1 MRVDL
6 RGQSTGR
13 SRLRLT
19 CQATVPALIILV
31 TLVGCSRPTANM
43 PEPSYRVA
51 LPVLPFFS
59 HATDGENQQVGPRRF
74 DERSIHQAEQHKI
87 QGYKGTCAGCGHR
100 TCFASCSAKGR
111 HATATRSRDRTNGS
125 SDFWNGG
132 AVRKTFRNEPGGS
145 PGIKTLRKNAAV
157 TV

>member
-6 RGQSTGR
+6 RAQSTGR

-87 QGYKGTCAGCGHR
+87 SPRPKIANVH
-100 TCFASCSAKGR
+100 APDA
-111 HATATRSRDRTNGS
+111 ATAPVSRRVLQRADTPPLLDRETEQLFERFLEWRSRQKDI
-125 SDFWNGG
+125 
-132 AVRKTFRNEPGGS
+132 P
-145 PGIKTLRKNAAV
+145 
-157 TV
+157 